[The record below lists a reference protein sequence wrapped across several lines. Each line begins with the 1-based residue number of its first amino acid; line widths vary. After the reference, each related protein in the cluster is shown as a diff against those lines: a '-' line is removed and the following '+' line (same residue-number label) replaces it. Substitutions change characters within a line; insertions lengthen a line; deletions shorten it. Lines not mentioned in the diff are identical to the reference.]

1 MSVLPSCTCLSCP
14 THPRA
19 GCGVYPSSMS
29 DQQWAVIEPV
39 LPPPASSVGPGRPET
54 HARRLVLDAVFY
66 LVAEGIRWRAL
77 PKDFPPWSTVYGF
90 FTRWRDDG
98 TWHRVHDALR
108 DQVRV
113 REGRDRLPT
122 AAVIDSQS
130 VKAAETVGAARRGFD
145 AGKKINGTKRHVA
158 VDTLGL
164 LLVVMVTAASVQDR
178 DGAFRLLSVLRE
190 RFSTIGLVWADGG
203 YAGRLV
209 TLAAKVVRLT
219 VTIVKRTDDAKGF
232 SVLPR
237 RWVVERTLGWLT
249 GNRRLVRDY
258 ERRTDT
264 HEAMTTIAMIA
275 LMSRRLARPQ
285 AT

>member
-1 MSVLPSCTCLSCP
+1 MS
-14 THPRA
+14 
-19 GCGVYPSSMS
+19 
-29 DQQWAVIEPV
+29 QEQWAVIEPI
-39 LPPPASSVGPGRPET
+39 LPPAASVVGRGRPEA
-54 HARRLVLDAVFY
+54 HARRLIVDAVFY

-77 PKDFPPWSTVYGF
+77 PKDFPPWQTVYGF

-98 TWHRVHDALR
+98 TWQRVHDVLR

-113 REGRDRLPT
+113 MEGRAPSPT

-130 VKAAETVGAARRGFD
+130 VKGAATVGTARRGYD
-145 AGKKINGTKRHVA
+145 AGKKINGVKRHIA

-164 LLVVMVTAASVQDR
+164 LLVVMVTAAGVQDR
-178 DGAFRLLSVLRE
+178 DGAFRLLALLRE

-209 TLAAKVVRLT
+209 SWAAKVIRLT
-219 VTIVKRTDDAKGF
+219 VTIVKRSDDTTGF
-232 SVLPR
+232 AVLPR
-237 RWVVERTLGWLT
+237 RWVVERTLAWLT

-258 ERRTDT
+258 ERRADT
-264 HEAMTTIAMIA
+264 HEALTTIAMIA
-275 LMSRRLARPQ
+275 LMSRRLAR